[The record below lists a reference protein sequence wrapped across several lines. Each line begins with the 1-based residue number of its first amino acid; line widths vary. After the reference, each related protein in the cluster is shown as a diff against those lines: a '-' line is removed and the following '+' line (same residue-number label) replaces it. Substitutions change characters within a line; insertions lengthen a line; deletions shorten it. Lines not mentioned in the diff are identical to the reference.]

1 MIDDDG
7 GSDNDDDDKN
17 RIEAPQSDF
26 RKTVKWIYPIL

>member
-1 MIDDDG
+1 MMIDDDG

-26 RKTVKWIYPIL
+26 RKTVK